1 MRWNLLNKDLFAVTF
16 TGEILN
22 LSLSGEILLS
32 KKVHD
37 LEIKSFVI
45 AKDYSYMVTSGL
57 EGAKIIDPI
66 YFKII
71 RNFK

>member
-1 MRWNLLNKDLFAVTF
+1 LRWNLLNKNLFAVTF

-45 AKDYSYMVTSGL
+45 AKDYSYIVTSGL

-66 YFKII
+66 DFKIM

>member
-1 MRWNLLNKDLFAVTF
+1 LRWNLLNKDLFAVTF

-66 YFKII
+66 DFKII

>member
-1 MRWNLLNKDLFAVTF
+1 MRWNLLNKNLFAVTF

-45 AKDYSYMVTSGL
+45 AKDYSYIVTSGL

-66 YFKII
+66 DFKIM

>member
-66 YFKII
+66 DFKII